1 MLVLGQKKYHGR
13 GQMNTGQHTGFGLF
27 CLVVDGSTVKEAT
40 HWVKECPGFK
50 VNSGVSVGSRVSV

>member
-1 MLVLGQKKYHGR
+1 MLMLGQKKYHER
-13 GQMNTGQHTGFGLF
+13 GQMNTGQHTRFGLL
-27 CLVVDGSTVKEAT
+27 CLAMDGSTVKKVT

>member
-1 MLVLGQKKYHGR
+1 
-13 GQMNTGQHTGFGLF
+13 MNTGQHTGFGL
-27 CLVVDGSTVKEAT
+27 LYLAMDGSTVKKVT